1 MDSILVV
8 DFGSQYSM
16 LIARRLREIGVYS
29 EIAAPDAAAG
39 SLPEAGGLIL
49 SGGPAS
55 VLADNAPRLDARL
68 LERKVPILGIC
79 YGMQLLARQLGGEVA
94 ACREKRGYGPAKITP
109 ASEGAPLF
117 GNEATGSELD
127 VWLSHGDQVTRLP
140 AGFAAIASSASAPIA
155 AMADPDRRIYGLQ
168 FHPEVTHTAGGGEML
183 RRFASGICK
192 AACDWSMPAFI
203 EQAGEEIRTR
213 TGSDKILL
221 ALSGGV
227 DSAVAAQLIERAAP
241 GRLMCVFVD
250 NGLLRAGEAAAVE
263 KAFRPGL
270 GERLLVVDAADRFHQ
285 ALAGVVDP
293 EKKRKAIGHTF
304 IDVFK
309 EQAARLGKIR
319 WLAQGTIYPD
329 VIESAG
335 GESKTAASIKSHH
348 NVGGLPAELGLELL
362 EPLRRLFKDEVR
374 ALGREL
380 GLDRQTLSRHPFPGP
395 GLAVRV
401 LGEVTERRL
410 AIARQADAIYMH
422 ELREAGWYDRVAQAF
437 AVVLPVS
444 TVGVM
449 GDSRTYAAA
458 VALRAV
464 TTDDFMTADWTRLPA
479 DLLART
485 AARIANEVQGVN
497 RVVYDITSKPP
508 ATVEWE

>member
-1 MDSILVV
+1 MSSILVV

-29 EIAAPDAAAG
+29 EIAAPDTAAER
-39 SLPEAGGLIL
+39 LPDACGLIL

-55 VLADNAPRLDARL
+55 VLADGAPSLDARL
-68 LERKVPILGIC
+68 LERGVPVLGIC
-79 YGMQLLARQLGGEVA
+79 YGMQLLARQLGGEVS
-94 ACREKRGYGPAKITP
+94 ACRERRGYGPAAVRP
-109 ASEGAPLF
+109 RPEGKALF
-117 GNEATGSELD
+117 GDDAGARALD
-127 VWLSHGDQVTRLP
+127 VWLSHGDQVARLP
-140 AGFAAIASSASAPIA
+140 EGCTTIASSDSAPIA
-155 AMADPDRRIYGLQ
+155 AMADEGRRIYGVQ
-168 FHPEVTHTAGGGEML
+168 FHPEVTHTDGGTEML
-183 RRFASGICK
+183 RRFAAGICS

-203 EQAGEEIRTR
+203 EQAGEEIRAR
-213 TGSDKILL
+213 IGSEKVLL

-227 DSAVAAQLIERAAP
+227 DSAVAARLIERACP
-241 GRLMCVFVD
+241 GRLVCVFVD
-250 NGLLRAGEAAAVE
+250 NGLLREGEAQAVE
-263 KAFRPGL
+263 DAFRPGL
-270 GERLLVVDAADRFHQ
+270 GERLIVVDASERFLQ
-285 ALAGVVDP
+285 QLDGVSDP
-293 EKKRKAIGHTF
+293 EEKRKAIGRTF
-304 IDVFK
+304 IDIFR
-309 EQAARLGKIR
+309 EEAARIGKTR

-335 GESKTAASIKSHH
+335 GDTGTAASIKSHH
-348 NVGGLPAELGLELL
+348 NVGGLPAKLGMDLL

-380 GLDRQTLSRHPFPGP
+380 GLDRQTLARHPFPGP

-401 LGEVTERRL
+401 LGPVSERRL
-410 AIARQADAIYMH
+410 ATARQADAIYMH
-422 ELREAGWYDRVAQAF
+422 ELRKAGWYDRVAQAF
-437 AVVLPVS
+437 AVLLPVA

-449 GDSRTYAAA
+449 GDDRTYAEA

-464 TTDDFMTADWTRLPA
+464 TTDDFMTADWARLPA

-485 AARIANEVQGVN
+485 AARIANEVDGVN